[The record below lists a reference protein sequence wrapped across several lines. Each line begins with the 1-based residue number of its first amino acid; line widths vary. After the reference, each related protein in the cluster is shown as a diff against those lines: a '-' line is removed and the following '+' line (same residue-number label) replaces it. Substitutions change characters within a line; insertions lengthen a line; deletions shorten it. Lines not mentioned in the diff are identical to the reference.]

1 MRTDGVAPRRGVGG
15 STRSRIAWLL
25 SSAAA
30 LQACLCSSLSTAG
43 DVAGGRGLVMP
54 AGVGAS
60 GSFAGAHARAD
71 RGHAQ
76 SCDTAEDSMDE
87 DIKLHLG
94 EMDDLVAQMS
104 QFQVCHGARSPSAKL
119 RKVCWPPHK
128 LSHLVRT
135 SRAPRTLTKDPCRK
149 GQQFWPAS
157 WINVLQRTIASWR
170 LLMQVSSSRSIAPA
184 SVHAARA
191 LPVREDSY

>member
-1 MRTDGVAPRRGVGG
+1 VKKWARACGGGGPKTRLPVRAMRTAGVAPRRGAGG

-25 SSAAA
+25 WSAAA
-30 LQACLCSSLSTAG
+30 LHACQCSSTTAAAG
-43 DVAGGRGLVMP
+43 AFAGGSALP
-54 AGVGAS
+54 AGVGAR

-104 QFQVCHGARSPSAKL
+104 QFQVCH
-119 RKVCWPPHK
+119 
-128 LSHLVRT
+128 
-135 SRAPRTLTKDPCRK
+135 
-149 GQQFWPAS
+149 
-157 WINVLQRTIASWR
+157 
-170 LLMQVSSSRSIAPA
+170 
-184 SVHAARA
+184 ARA
-191 LPVREDSY
+191 LPARS

>member
-1 MRTDGVAPRRGVGG
+1 MAPRRRAGG
-15 STRSRIAWLL
+15 STRASIAWLL
-25 SSAAA
+25 WVAAA
-30 LQACLCSSLSTAG
+30 LHACLCSSLSAAEG
-43 DVAGGRGLVMP
+43 AFAGRGSALP

-104 QFQVCHGARSPSAKL
+104 QFQVCHGARSSEREVDKSVLVPSQAIAL
-119 RKVCWPPHK
+119 WVGRRGPHALTPDFLQERAAVLASELDK
-128 LSHLVRT
+128 RVAENDRLV
-135 SRAPRTLTKDPCRK
+135 AALDAGLILT
-149 GQQFWPAS
+149 
-157 WINVLQRTIASWR
+157 
-170 LLMQVSSSRSIAPA
+170 
-184 SVHAARA
+184 
-191 LPVREDSY
+191 